1 MRNNV
6 CYIYRYRPDTGEF
19 YNHTG
24 EHSRNIPWTVP
35 LIMVMSTDGPV
46 IIWRLEG
53 RLDQVQYLA
62 FLEELV
68 RVLQATDVTR
78 RERQF
83 VHDYRPVF
91 RSRAVQSWLS
101 SQTNLQQAPWTPE
114 SPDFM
119 PLVPPFNEILA
130 SLNSVFHGPR
140 RRRLNSHIEMW
151 QEILPLWNTYDKLGV
166 FIHILKCE
174 SSLRAIYD
182 ATFGH

>member
-1 MRNNV
+1 
-6 CYIYRYRPDTGEF
+6 
-19 YNHTG
+19 
-24 EHSRNIPWTVP
+24 
-35 LIMVMSTDGPV
+35 MVMSTDGPV
-46 IIWRLEG
+46 IIWRLQG
-53 RLDQVQYLA
+53 RLDQVQCLA
-62 FLEELV
+62 LFEELV

-140 RRRLNSHIEMW
+140 RRRLSSHIEMW
-151 QEILPLWNTYDKLGV
+151 QEILALWNTYDELGV

-174 SSLRAIYD
+174 SSLRAIFD
-182 ATFGH
+182 ATCDR